1 MGRPS
6 TPAEPLDLDTRMI
19 LNWAAARKTGK
30 VNITDFY
37 AEQKALDLEMS
48 RNSLYKAM
56 RGEPVS
62 ADIAREIEDTIAVRG
77 WAKDYQAELD
87 TNYKALSL
95 TMFRSQ
101 MNRCR
106 VCEAVCGCCGE
117 PDSEQRRQAIIKRR
131 YPDPLGVLRDHPDIE
146 PMKDYI

>member
-1 MGRPS
+1 MGRPQS
-6 TPAEPLDLDTRMI
+6 PAETLDLDTRMI
-19 LNWAAARKTGK
+19 LNWAASRKSGK
-30 VNITDFY
+30 LNVADFY
-37 AEQKALDLEMS
+37 EEQKSIDLEMS

-62 ADIAREIEDTIAVRG
+62 PEVAREIEDTIAVRG
-77 WAKDYQAELD
+77 WAKAYQAELD
-87 TNYKALSL
+87 RKYMSMSL

-106 VCEAVCGCCGE
+106 VCESVCSCCGE
-117 PDSEQRRQAIIKRR
+117 PESGLRRQTIVKRR
-131 YPDPLGVLRDHPDIE
+131 YPDPLVVMRDHPDIQ